1 MKSPTTEIKFS
12 GDILEKAYLNE
23 TLNSERLRVTILAG
37 LLGFVV
43 IALLILFSFFQKEYE
58 QLFKDNQAIYTL
70 LIFILIIIAYE
81 LVVRYFLGKR
91 AVTHKNPPVFLR
103 YLNAFLETSMPTIL
117 LIIVIHM
124 SDQVL
129 ILQGP
134 AVLTYFLFIILATL
148 RLDFSICLFT
158 GFIAAAEYISI
169 SLIYTNYLNLTAAG
183 TLVQTNIQY
192 FGNGLMIIT
201 AGIAAGFVANQIK
214 LKLHKSFKT
223 IQEKNEV
230 VNLFGQQI
238 SQQIVD
244 EILAHRT
251 KLKSKR
257 KNVCV
262 MFLDIRNF
270 TPFAEHQ
277 EPEKVVAYLNKL
289 FGFMIEIV
297 NQHHGI
303 INQFLGDG
311 FMATFGAP
319 VSYENNSQ
327 NAVDAALKIIDR
339 IKAENEKGLYPQTR
353 IGIGLHSGEAVT
365 GNIGTSLRKQYSIT
379 GNVVIL
385 ASRIEQLNK
394 KYNSQLLVSDEVY
407 SKVKNLPDNHIA
419 LGAIK
424 IKGREEPILLY
435 KLS

>member
-1 MKSPTTEIKFS
+1 MRSHLTDINFS
-12 GDILEKAYLNE
+12 GNLLEQAYFTE

-43 IALLILFSFFQKEYE
+43 IALLILFSFFQEEYR
-58 QLFKDNQAIYTL
+58 QLFKDNQAIYSL
-70 LIFILIIIAYE
+70 FIYILFIITYE
-81 LVVRYFLGKR
+81 LLVRYILGKR
-91 AVTHKNPPVFLR
+91 SATYKKPSVFLR
-103 YLNAFLETSMPTIL
+103 YLKAFLETSMPTIL
-117 LIIVIHM
+117 LIIIIH
-124 SDQVL
+124 SSEQIL

-158 GFIAAAEYISI
+158 GFIAAVEYISI
-169 SLIYTNYLNLTAAG
+169 SVIYTNYFNLSSTG
-183 TLVQTNIQY
+183 ILVNTNILY
-192 FGNGLMIIT
+192 FGNGVMMIT

-214 LKLHKSFKT
+214 LKMHKSYKT
-223 IQEKNEV
+223 IQEKNEI
-230 VNLFGQQI
+230 VNYFGQQI
-238 SQQIVD
+238 SQQIAD

-277 EPEKVVAYLNKL
+277 EPEEVVEYLNKL

-319 VSYENNSQ
+319 VSYGNNSQ
-327 NAVDAALKIIDR
+327 YAVDAALMIIDR
-339 IKAENEKGLYPQTR
+339 IKVENEKGLYPQTR

-394 KYNSQLLVSDEVY
+394 KYHSQLMISEEVY
-407 SKVKNLPDNHIA
+407 SQANNLPANFVS
-419 LGAIK
+419 LGTVNV
-424 IKGREEPILLY
+424 KGHEEPISLY
-435 KLS
+435 RLS